1 MSNLDMTIML
11 AIHDALRRDLEEVAR
26 RAAQPST
33 GLEAAVG
40 WQLFSSYLDIHHRA
54 EDDLLWPMLQE
65 VLADRPDDLA
75 LVDSLEEEHSQ
86 IDPMLAEIDAVL
98 RGESSESLGDVV
110 DALHTGLRAHLQ
122 HEEQEGLPLID
133 DVLTGEQWA
142 TFGMNSGARVA
153 HDASRFVPWMVSAAA
168 DPESFVDRLPPPFQ
182 QGYRGGWAEEYAK
195 LNVWG

>member
-1 MSNLDMTIML
+1 MGNLDMTIML

-26 RAAQPST
+26 RAAQPKS

-54 EDDLLWPMLQE
+54 EDDLLWPMLQD

-75 LVDSLEEEHSQ
+75 LVDSLEEEHQQ

-110 DALHTGLRAHLQ
+110 DALNTGLRAHLQ
-122 HEEQEGLPLID
+122 HEEREGLPLID
-133 DVLTGEQWA
+133 DVLSGEQWA
-142 TFGMNSGARVA
+142 TFGMSSGARVA
-153 HDASRFVPWMVSAAA
+153 HDAARFVPWMVSAAA
-168 DPESFVDRLPPPFQ
+168 DPESFVDHLPPPFQ
-182 QGYRGGWAEEYAK
+182 QGYRGGWADEYAK
-195 LNVWG
+195 LDVWG